1 MKESSKRKKRQKA
14 LNKRQRPIF
23 LTNYRMLRRK
33 RRASTIYGVVEP
45 FKDTDSTLSFCLI
58 VRKIRIRF
66 WFIQF
71 PMILQW
77 QPSQPHPQLS
87 QYSHKV
93 ARACRRPIG
102 LLTSLSVQRRS
113 DRMHATA
120 NPGVSIKSMVIEPP
134 SHPTYDLN
142 GVIKLALAEDA
153 GDLGDVTTLATV
165 PSDVEVEAHF
175 LAKEDGVIAG
185 IALAEMVFQEVDPSL
200 KVEWSQK
207 DGDHVHKG
215 LKIGRVYGTAY
226 SIVVAERVALNFMQ
240 RMSGIATLTK
250 AMADAAHPAL
260 ILETR
265 KTAPGLRLVDKWAV
279 LIGGGRNH
287 RMGLFDMVLIKDNHI
302 SAAGSVTSAVK
313 SVDTYLEQK
322 NIKMEVEVETRT
334 LEEVQEVLH
343 YASQSKTSL
352 TRIMLDNMVVP
363 LPNGDVDVSML
374 KEAVKLINGK
384 FETEASGNVTFE
396 TVHKIGSTGVTY
408 ISSGALTHSVKA
420 LDISLKIDTELAL
433 QVGRR
438 TKRA

>member
-1 MKESSKRKKRQKA
+1 MVI
-14 LNKRQRPIF
+14 L
-23 LTNYRMLRRK
+23 
-33 RRASTIYGVVEP
+33 
-45 FKDTDSTLSFCLI
+45 
-58 VRKIRIRF
+58 
-66 WFIQF
+66 FIQS
-71 PMILQW
+71 PMILHCPPLQ
-77 QPSQPHPQLS
+77 PQLP
-87 QYSHKV
+87 QYSQKLT
-93 ARACRRPIG
+93 RACRRPIR
-102 LLTSLSVQRRS
+102 LLTAVSVQRRS
-113 DRMHATA
+113 DRMYATA
-120 NPGVSIKSMVIEPP
+120 NPGVSVQSMVIKPP

-207 DGDHVHKG
+207 DGDYVHKG

-250 AMADAAHPAL
+250 AMADLAHPAI

-313 SVDTYLEQK
+313 SVDAYLEKK
-322 NIKMEVEVETRT
+322 NITMEVEVETRT
-334 LEEVQEVLH
+334 LEEVHEVLH

-363 LPNGDVDVSML
+363 LPSGDVDVSML
-374 KEAVKLINGK
+374 KDAVKLINGR
-384 FETEASGNVTFE
+384 FETEASGNVTIE

-433 QVGRR
+433 KVGRR